1 MAGLLARLFAS
12 RPGPRR
18 LDESAWAE
26 VCQAP
31 VFAGLS
37 DDGFSR
43 LRELATQL
51 LLDKTFSGAAGTEVD
66 DAMATVIA
74 AFAALPVL
82 NLGYAPYRGWNEI
95 IVYPAEFIHEGEE
108 IDEAGIV
115 HHIRHARSGE
125 AMEGG
130 PMVLSWDDVLA
141 SGGGEGYNVV
151 IHEFAHKLDM
161 HAGGVNGRPAL
172 HAGMSAEAW
181 ATAWNAAFAELGRR
195 AGADGA
201 DAVDADEIDP
211 YAAESPA
218 ECFAVLSE
226 YFFEAPDVLNAHYPA
241 VYEQLRLYYR
251 QDPLARIETHEPAN
265 P

>member
-1 MAGLLARLFAS
+1 MAGLFARLFAGRS
-12 RPGPRR
+12 GPRR
-18 LDESAWAE
+18 LDVSAWGD

-31 VFAGLS
+31 VFVGLS
-37 DDGFSR
+37 DDEFAS
-43 LRELATQL
+43 LRKLATQL
-51 LLDKTFSGAAGTEVD
+51 LLDKTFSGAAGVQVD

-95 IVYPAEFIHEGEE
+95 IIYPAEFIHEGEAV
-108 IDEAGIV
+108 DAAGIV

-141 SGGGEGYNVV
+141 SGCGGGYNVV

-161 HAGGVNGRPAL
+161 HAGGLNGRPAL

-181 ATAWNAAFAELGRR
+181 ATAWSAAFADLGQR
-195 AGADGA
+195 AGLDGA